1 MSWIPTL
8 RIAQAAWRGRTDPA
22 GLIKTQ
28 LRNELSPQA
37 PEAVATRQSVL
48 PPVAATAAV
57 AERTVVPA
65 RTGVQVASH
74 NEQAATHNQLLLLLR

>member
-8 RIAQAAWRGRTDPA
+8 RIAQAAWRGRSDPG

-28 LRNELSPQA
+28 LKNELSPQA

-48 PPVAATAAV
+48 GSSAAAAAV
-57 AERTVVPA
+57 VERASAPPRA
-65 RTGVQVASH
+65 NAQV
-74 NEQAATHNQLLLLLR
+74 ATHNQLLLLLR